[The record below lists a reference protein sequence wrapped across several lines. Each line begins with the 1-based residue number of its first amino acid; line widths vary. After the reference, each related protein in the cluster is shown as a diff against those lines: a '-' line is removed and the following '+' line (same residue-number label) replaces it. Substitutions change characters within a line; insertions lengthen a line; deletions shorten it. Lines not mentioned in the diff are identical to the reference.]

1 MKAANLIRLFV
12 IVMVL
17 AAGGMTAVQAADVA
31 DIAGNWELEVVTS
44 NGAGYPILDLKQ
56 DGQKISGT
64 YAGQL
69 GNSDVSGKIKGNDF
83 KVSFEI
89 NGQYVVC
96 SGKVDGNQ
104 MSGTVD
110 MGSNG
115 SGTFT
120 GEKK

>member
-12 IVMVL
+12 MAMVL
-17 AAGGMTAVQAADVA
+17 AVVGVTAVHADVA

-64 YAGQL
+64 YTGQL
-69 GNSDVSGKIKGNDF
+69 GSSDVSGKIKGSDF
-83 KVSFEI
+83 KVSFET
-89 NGQYVVC
+89 NGQFVVC
-96 SGKVDGNQ
+96 SGKVEGNKI
-104 MSGTVD
+104 SGTVD
-110 MGSNG
+110 MGSSG